1 MPSKKKSVSVSVS
14 VSASQQEDDISK
26 LMPKKRGRRPKDKSY
41 TVNGQKVE
49 SLSYYLNKINWDK
62 LSEGVPVNFHG
73 DLQFDNIIYNEKN
86 KIFKLID
93 WRSDF
98 NNQTLYGDLYYD
110 LSKLYGGCI
119 LPYNQIKNNN
129 FTFVSD
135 KNEIVNWNCSNNGQS
150 SSIFNLGLHKIFHPD
165 IHYVTSEQREAIPLS
180 NFIGNYDISY
190 NFINLDIQGAELKA
204 LKGMESYLNDVDYIY
219 TEVNCDYVY
228 EGCALINE
236 IDEYLLQFNL
246 HRVETTW
253 FGECK
258 WGDAFYIRKISC

>member
-1 MPSKKKSVSVSVS
+1 MLISLEDLIKKYNIQFKGIMHVGAHECEEIHIYEKHLPRNKILWVD
-14 VSASQQEDDISK
+14 ALYD
-26 LMPKKRGRRPKDKSY
+26 
-41 TVNGQKVE
+41 KVE
-49 SLSYYLNKINWDK
+49 LCKSRYN
-62 LSEGVPVNFHG
+62 
-73 DLQFDNIIYNEKN
+73 DL
-86 KIFKLID
+86 LIE
-93 WRSDF
+93 
-98 NNQTLYGDLYYD
+98 
-110 LSKLYGGCI
+110 CAV
-119 LPYNQIKNNN
+119 
-129 FTFVSD
+129 VSD